1 MPTTLLML
9 INRSNRP
16 PSRITQWPTR
26 QNRKS
31 WLLHIQ
37 SSSVRINEHQ
47 ISLALINI
55 KYLLLSWTRN
65 IRDKML
71 GLLSSS
77 VFFGSS
83 MGDSR
88 DLWVNDSLVDEC
100 FFWVEVFIE
109 GGADHAVVVYADSV
123 LLEKVI

>member
-1 MPTTLLML
+1 
-9 INRSNRP
+9 
-16 PSRITQWPTR
+16 
-26 QNRKS
+26 
-31 WLLHIQ
+31 
-37 SSSVRINEHQ
+37 
-47 ISLALINI
+47 
-55 KYLLLSWTRN
+55 
-65 IRDKML
+65 ML